1 MKVDNSDLKSE
12 GDIPLPIF
20 YVSWGRKKFFLN
32 YFCAYIVL
40 LKAKYVSSQ
49 PKTFFGLRNS
59 PIVEQINP
67 EDYDIYNN

>member
-20 YVSWGRKKFFLN
+20 YVSGGRKKFFLN
-32 YFCAYIVL
+32 YFRVYIVL

-49 PKTFFGLRNS
+49 PKTFLGLRNS